1 MARRITTTLT
11 VNGRRQS
18 ITAEDDT
25 PLLWVL
31 REHLKLTGT
40 KFGCGVGQCGAC
52 TVHLDGK
59 PAQSCLHPLKDVA
72 GRRVTTIEG
81 LSPGTPHPLQKA
93 WVAEQVPQ
101 CGYCQSGQIM
111 RAAGLL
117 AQTPRP
123 TRAQIVE
130 YMSPNICRC
139 GTYVR
144 IVRAIERAAQEV

>member
-1 MARRITTTLT
+1 MSKITTVLN
-11 VNGRRQS
+11 VNGQRHTV
-18 ITAEDDT
+18 TAQDDT

-40 KFGCGVGQCGAC
+40 KYGCGVGQCGAC
-52 TVHLDGK
+52 TVHLEGK
-59 PAQSCLHPLKDVA
+59 PIQSCLYPAKDVA
-72 GRRVTTIEG
+72 GRSITTIEG
-81 LSPGTPHPLQKA
+81 LSPSSSHPLQKA
-93 WVAEQVPQ
+93 WVAAQVPQ

-117 AQTPRP
+117 KENPRP
-123 TRAQIVE
+123 TREQIVE

-144 IVRAIERAAQEV
+144 IVSAIERASREA